1 MMGCE
6 NLLRN
11 FLKALSKVSLNS
23 PGLCL
28 MSLNAKARFSMVS
41 LVSYGLSINRI
52 LTLNHVINVNVG
64 KFI

>member
-28 MSLNAKARFSMVS
+28 MSPNAKARFPMVS
-41 LVSYGLSINRI
+41 LVSYGLSIKRI
-52 LTLNHVINVNVG
+52 LTLNLVIYINVS